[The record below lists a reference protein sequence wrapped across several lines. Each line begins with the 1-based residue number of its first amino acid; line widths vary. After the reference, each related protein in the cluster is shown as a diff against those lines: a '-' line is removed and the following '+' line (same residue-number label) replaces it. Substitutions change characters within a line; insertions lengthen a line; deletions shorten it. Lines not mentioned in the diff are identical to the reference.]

1 MKKYNNYNFY
11 IKFINSF
18 LNSGLKIRTKRNIDL
33 MLNKVSIKN
42 NIQPIQVLYFVY
54 SKLCSI
60 IEVKKLKIRNRS
72 MFIPFPINLK
82 RRFYLASFFLKNGI
96 LERKKKQ
103 KKSYSTLLELEINSI
118 LANNQNN
125 SYTLKL
131 LNKYFIQVLK
141 NRSNAH
147 FRW

>member
-1 MKKYNNYNFY
+1 
-11 IKFINSF
+11 
-18 LNSGLKIRTKRNIDL
+18 
-33 MLNKVSIKN
+33 
-42 NIQPIQVLYFVY
+42 
-54 SKLCSI
+54 
-60 IEVKKLKIRNRS
+60 
-72 MFIPFPINLK
+72 MFIPFPVSLR

-118 LANNQNN
+118 LINNV
-125 SYTLKL
+125 SYTLKI
-131 LNKYFIQVLK
+131 LNKYFLQILK

>member
-1 MKKYNNYNFY
+1 MKKSNNYNFY
-11 IKFINSF
+11 LKFINSF
-18 LNSGLKIRTKRNIDL
+18 LQSGLKNKTKRTIDL

-54 SKLCSI
+54 SMLCSI

-72 MFIPFPINLK
+72 MFRPFPVSLR

-118 LANNQNN
+118 LNNNV
-125 SYTLKL
+125 SYTLKI
-131 LNKYFIQVLK
+131 LNKYFLQILK

>member
-1 MKKYNNYNFY
+1 
-11 IKFINSF
+11 
-18 LNSGLKIRTKRNIDL
+18 
-33 MLNKVSIKN
+33 
-42 NIQPIQVLYFVY
+42 
-54 SKLCSI
+54 
-60 IEVKKLKIRNRS
+60 
-72 MFIPFPINLK
+72 MFIPFPVSLR

-118 LANNQNN
+118 LNNNV
-125 SYTLKL
+125 SYTLKI
-131 LNKYFIQVLK
+131 LNKYLLQVLK

>member
-1 MKKYNNYNFY
+1 MKKYNNFNFY
-11 IKFINSF
+11 LKFINSF
-18 LNSGLKIRTKRNIDL
+18 LQSGLKNKTKKNIDII
-33 MLNKVSIKN
+33 LNKVSIKN
-42 NIQPIQVLYFVY
+42 NIQPIQVLYVVY

-82 RRFYLASFFLKNGI
+82 RRFYLTSFFLKQGI

-103 KKSYSTLLELEINSI
+103 NKSYGTLLELEINSI
-118 LANNQNN
+118 LNNNV
-125 SYTLKL
+125 SYTLKI
-131 LNKYFIQVLK
+131 LNKYLLQVLK

>member
-1 MKKYNNYNFY
+1 MSISLF
-11 IKFINSF
+11 ST
-18 LNSGLKIRTKRNIDL
+18 LIDL

-72 MFIPFPINLK
+72 MFIPFPVNL
-82 RRFYLASFFLKNGI
+82 RLRFYLASFFLKNGI

-118 LANNQNN
+118 LNNNV
-125 SYTLKL
+125 SYTLKI
-131 LNKYFIQVLK
+131 LNKYFLQILK